1 MKKENSIGDIS
12 THVNIKENIFKI
24 VFSDKNA
31 FFNFFILYMDLCKE
45 ANTKDLIN
53 SKVNMQ
59 SKLFFYR
66 FLQSFKEYIEEKSK
80 EKINIKENEN
90 QRIYEKDGNGSGN
103 IIINDN
109 ELVIEFSNKE
119 IMNDFIASYY
129 KLLHYHLIRI
139 RQGKDYKNYPKYT
152 KYNYIDEVNQ
162 IYFMKFLEQHISE
175 KNKQIK
181 DEK

>member
-31 FFNFFILYMDLCKE
+31 FFNFFILYMDLYKE

-139 RQGKDYKNYPKYT
+139 KQGKDYKNYP